1 MSVSLLYASPPR
13 AGTRRRQKKNKRAN
27 HATLGKT
34 QSPVAIQLRQA
45 LALFCVPEDDLV
57 VIGAARENPA
67 VERPGD
73 CVDTIAASF

>member
-1 MSVSLLYASPPR
+1 MSDSSTPLPR
-13 AGTRRRQKKNKRAN
+13 VRGRGVGKKNERAK

-45 LALFCVPEDDLV
+45 LALFCVPEDDLH
-57 VIGAARENPA
+57 VIAAARENPA

-73 CVDTIAASF
+73 CVDTIAAIF